1 MTAPQSYGAAP
12 QLVENTTF
20 VPAKMFELLDY
31 TYHAVGQFVDFKK
44 IGVSEDEKPV
54 QIPNPFVPYESLD
67 DVKKALSF
75 SPVVPSALPSGFE
88 LNEITST
95 GSDFLQIVYTDNTDS
110 GIFYRMAKGS
120 SDISGD
126 YNIYK
131 INEEV
136 KVGDLTVAMRGN
148 DKVSGAVWVNSGFSY
163 SIYFDAELDKSEVIS
178 LIENIK

>member
-1 MTAPQSYGAAP
+1 
-12 QLVENTTF
+12 
-20 VPAKMFELLDY
+20 MFELLDY

-110 GIFYRMAKGS
+110 GIFYRMAK
-120 SDISGD
+120 
-126 YNIYK
+126 
-131 INEEV
+131 
-136 KVGDLTVAMRGN
+136 RQQ
-148 DKVSGAVWVNSGFSY
+148 
-163 SIYFDAELDKSEVIS
+163 
-178 LIENIK
+178 